1 MWDVHQRA
9 RRGIRLLVGRQ
20 AVLQLLA
27 IGGGIVVARG
37 LGPEPLG
44 VFGIALFVVGVL
56 ALVADLGMR
65 TVLIR
70 RAAPVTEL
78 ELGTCFT
85 VQQGLVTA
93 LVALLVMAAPA
104 VATLYGQAPG
114 ELAWLLR
121 LLALDLY
128 LRSWRGMSEVRLER
142 ELRYRELAVA
152 DVVGSVGY
160 QAVAIGLV
168 LAGWGVESLAWA
180 VLTGNVLRTA
190 LLYHAS
196 PWPVRLV
203 LYPPAV
209 RELVDDQTSNPP
221 FGTNLTY
228 ALERYVRVHQTS
240 GTSGSPLRWLDTQE
254 SWEWWARCW
263 GFVLRGAGVGPA
275 DRVFFPFSFGLFI
288 GFWAGFEGARALG
301 ALAIP
306 GGGQD
311 SPTRLAWM
319 AALGATVLVCTPSYA
334 LHLAEVARERGID
347 LSKLPVRITVHAG
360 EPGAGIPSV
369 RARIE
374 DGWGARAFDHG
385 GMTEM
390 GAYGYECA
398 QQAGLHVNESE
409 FIVEVIDPATAAPAR
424 DGELVLTNLGRVGS
438 PVVRYRTGDHVRL
451 AEAPCPCSRTFS
463 RLEGGILGRLD
474 DMLIVRGVNVFPAAI
489 EGVVRRFPAIDEF
502 QIEVFR
508 AGELDEVRVLVEV
521 GDAAGASRLQE
532 ALRTSLGIRLE
543 VAPVPLRS
551 LPRYEL
557 KARRV
562 VRR

>member
-1 MWDVHQRA
+1 
-9 RRGIRLLVGRQ
+9 
-20 AVLQLLA
+20 
-27 IGGGIVVARG
+27 
-37 LGPEPLG
+37 
-44 VFGIALFVVGVL
+44 
-56 ALVADLGMR
+56 
-65 TVLIR
+65 
-70 RAAPVTEL
+70 
-78 ELGTCFT
+78 
-85 VQQGLVTA
+85 
-93 LVALLVMAAPA
+93 
-104 VATLYGQAPG
+104 
-114 ELAWLLR
+114 
-121 LLALDLY
+121 
-128 LRSWRGMSEVRLER
+128 
-142 ELRYRELAVA
+142 
-152 DVVGSVGY
+152 
-160 QAVAIGLV
+160 
-168 LAGWGVESLAWA
+168 
-180 VLTGNVLRTA
+180 
-190 LLYHAS
+190 
-196 PWPVRLV
+196 
-203 LYPPAV
+203 
-209 RELVDDQTSNPP
+209 VDDQASNPP
-221 FGTNLTY
+221 FGTNRTY

-311 SPTRLAWM
+311 SATRLAWM
-319 AALGATVLVCTPSYA
+319 EALGATVLVCTPSYA
-334 LHLAEVARERGID
+334 LYLAEVARGRGID
-347 LSKLPVRITVHAG
+347 PAKLPVRITVHAG
-360 EPGAGIPSV
+360 EPGAGIPAV

-398 QQAGLHVNESE
+398 EQAGLHVNESE
-409 FIVEVIDPATAAPAR
+409 FILEVIDPVTAAPAR

-451 AEAPCPCSRTFS
+451 AAAPCPCGRTFS

-489 EGVVRRFPAIDEF
+489 EGVVRCFPAIDEF

-521 GDAAGASRLQE
+521 GDASAAPRLQE
-532 ALRTSLGIRLE
+532 ALRASLGIRLE

>member
-1 MWDVHQRA
+1 MFDRTLETLEPE
-9 RRGIRLLVGRQ
+9 RLLGHQWRRFRGMAEELLASNRFVGRKW
-20 AVLQLLA
+20 
-27 IGGGIVVARG
+27 
-37 LGPEPLG
+37 
-44 VFGIALFVVGVL
+44 
-56 ALVADLGMR
+56 
-65 TVLIR
+65 
-70 RAAPVTEL
+70 RAAGVRSVE
-78 ELGTCFT
+78 
-85 VQQGLVTA
+85 
-93 LVALLVMAAPA
+93 
-104 VATLYGQAPG
+104 
-114 ELAWLLR
+114 
-121 LLALDLY
+121 D
-128 LRSWRGMSEVRLER
+128 LRSWDDFRRLP
-142 ELRYRELAVA
+142 
-152 DVVGSVGY
+152 
-160 QAVAIGLV
+160 
-168 LAGWGVESLAWA
+168 
-180 VLTGNVLRTA
+180 LTEKE
-190 LLYHAS
+190 
-196 PWPVRLV
+196 
-203 LYPPAV
+203 
-209 RELVDDQTSNPP
+209 ELVDDQTSNPP

-319 AALGATVLVCTPSYA
+319 EALGATVLVCTPSYA

-360 EPGAGIPSV
+360 EPGAGIPAV

-390 GAYGYECA
+390 GAYGYECT

-438 PVVRYRTGDHVRL
+438 PVVRYRTGDHVRQ
-451 AEAPCPCSRTFS
+451 AEAPCPCGRTFS

-532 ALRTSLGIRLE
+532 ALRASLGIRLE

-551 LPRYEL
+551 LPRYDL